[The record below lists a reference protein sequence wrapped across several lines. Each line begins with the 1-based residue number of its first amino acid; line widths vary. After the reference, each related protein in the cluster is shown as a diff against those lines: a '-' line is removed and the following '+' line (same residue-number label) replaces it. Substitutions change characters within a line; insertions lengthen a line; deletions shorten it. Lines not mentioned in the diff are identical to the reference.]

1 VRKIAPRSA
10 RHYTY
15 VVGVF
20 RLEPPVPVTAR
31 LSKAFYD
38 QFGEQ
43 VTNELVEWL
52 NVVDATYRAELRML
66 NDTNF
71 ARFEAVLDARFAHS
85 DARLERR
92 LGEWESRFEL
102 RFREQ
107 VQLIERRFQEQDQK
121 LDQRF
126 MTQEQVFDRRFKAHD
141 ARFDQQGT
149 SIVALRAEM
158 DRRFTEQLRW
168 MVGLW
173 MLNIAAMIGVLVAVL
188 ALR

>member
-1 VRKIAPRSA
+1 M
-10 RHYTY
+10 
-15 VVGVF
+15 
-20 RLEPPVPVTAR
+20 PVTAR

-92 LGEWESRFEL
+92 LGEWESRFEQ
-102 RFREQ
+102 RFRQ
-107 VQLIERRFQEQDQK
+107 QDEK
-121 LDQRF
+121 MDQRF
-126 MTQEQVFDRRFKAHD
+126 R
-141 ARFDQQGT
+141 QQDST
-149 SIVALRAEM
+149 IDALRVEVKHG
-158 DRRFTEQLRW
+158 FTEHLRW